1 MEHQRFRKGGENM
14 KMLDETIVILEDL
27 GKYFEKKAAPRIQF
41 RRTRQAL
48 VVASECAKMQIPKKP
63 INKTKPDD
71 YASLAYENCNIVVCP
86 TCNGRLKLKS
96 KGNYCDKCGQS
107 LDWSDKESE
116 E

>member
-1 MEHQRFRKGGENM
+1 M

-48 VVASECAKMQIPKKP
+48 VVASECVKMQIPKKP
-63 INKTKPDD
+63 IFD
-71 YASLAYENCNIVVCP
+71 YNSSDTI
-86 TCNGRLKLKS
+86 S
-96 KGNYCDKCGQS
+96 KFHCECGNTIKVSHNAGTMDNNDAPNYCDKCGQS

-116 E
+116 ETKL